1 MKRSLV
7 ICVVLTIALLSG
19 CQSNVSEEVSP
30 ANPSA
35 SDTTFEQ
42 QPFEVILT
50 AENTT
55 DNGKPVFKITT
66 NLPDNT
72 ELLLTLKNTSGYT
85 AQDKVTIKNGQ
96 GKSSSFSDQGN
107 SLSGTYTLKVS
118 MGMPSLQDQSVQNV
132 IGSRGEYM
140 SGSIVQES
148 SMGSNTYNVIEA
160 EFVFDIGGNATAS
173 NSSTNNPSS
182 NKTPT
187 TGENNA
193 LISAKQ
199 YLNTMA
205 FSYSGLIEQLEYEGY
220 TNSEAIYA
228 VNNCGADWYEQ
239 AELSAK
245 EYLDVMPFSRQ
256 GLIEQL
262 EYEGFTHSQAVYGVE
277 QNGY

>member
-55 DNGKPVFKITT
+55 DNGKPIFKITT

-132 IGSRGEYM
+132 IGSRGEYI

-173 NSSTNNPSS
+173 NSSTNNSSS

-187 TGENNA
+187 VGENNA

>member
-55 DNGKPVFKITT
+55 DNGKPIFKITT

-132 IGSRGEYM
+132 IGSRGEYI

-173 NSSTNNPSS
+173 NSSTNNSSS

-187 TGENNA
+187 VGENNA

-205 FSYSGLIEQLEYEGY
+205 FSYSVLIEQLEYEGY

>member
-7 ICVVLTIALLSG
+7 IFVVLTIALLSG

-55 DNGKPVFKITT
+55 DNGKPIFKITT

-132 IGSRGEYM
+132 IGSRGEYI

-173 NSSTNNPSS
+173 NSSTNNSSS

-187 TGENNA
+187 VGENNA

>member
-55 DNGKPVFKITT
+55 DNGKPIFKITT

-132 IGSRGEYM
+132 IGSRGEYI

-160 EFVFDIGGNATAS
+160 EFVFDIGGNAIAS
-173 NSSTNNPSS
+173 NSSTNNSSS

-187 TGENNA
+187 VGENNA

>member
-1 MKRSLV
+1 MF
-7 ICVVLTIALLSG
+7 
-19 CQSNVSEEVSP
+19 
-30 ANPSA
+30 
-35 SDTTFEQ
+35 D
-42 QPFEVILT
+42 
-50 AENTT
+50 
-55 DNGKPVFKITT
+55 KPT
-66 NLPDNT
+66 LPDNT

-132 IGSRGEYM
+132 IGSRGEYI

-173 NSSTNNPSS
+173 NSSTNNSSS

-187 TGENNA
+187 VGENNA